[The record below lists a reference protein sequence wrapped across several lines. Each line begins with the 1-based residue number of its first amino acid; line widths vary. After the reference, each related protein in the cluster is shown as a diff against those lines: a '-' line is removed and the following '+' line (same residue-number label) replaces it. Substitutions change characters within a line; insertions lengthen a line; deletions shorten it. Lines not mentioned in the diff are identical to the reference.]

1 MTQMFD
7 KISGY
12 VQNVIGQLKGK
23 EAGGPGPVD
32 GAAMSQYHPHSHSH
46 PPPPPPPPPSTSEP
60 PHHYDFRE
68 STAAS
73 HRDYDDK
80 LSRSRDD
87 RYYARY
93 DGRDDRR
100 ASPDRRRHERSHYD
114 FRERS
119 PRRYGRDR
127 SPADHRRRS
136 RSRSRSPMRR
146 SPSRYRDSYSRP
158 SASSSSSSF
167 ASFPYDRRSDS
178 FASDG
183 RDRMSN
189 LGASLRRPDWNAMGD
204 LTTFRK
210 DFYVEHATV
219 RARSDAEVASFRR
232 QYEMTLSG
240 HNIPRPVEHFHE
252 APFPEYVMETL
263 NRQGFS
269 RPTPIQCQG
278 WPMALSGRD
287 MVGIAETGSGKTLA
301 YILPAIVHINAQP
314 ALRPG
319 DGPIALVLAPTRE
332 LAMQIQVECEKFGTS
347 SRVRSTCVYGGVP
360 RGPQIRT
367 LNRGVEICIATP
379 GRLIDMLESNATNL
393 RRVTY
398 LVLDEADR
406 MLDLGFEPQIRKIL
420 EQIRPDRQ
428 TLMWSATWPKEV
440 QALARDF
447 MKDYIQVNIGSL
459 DVSANRNV
467 RQVVHVCSE
476 FDKRDLLLQHVKEI
490 MSQGPVKTLVFTAT
504 KRTADDVTRM
514 LREGNIPALVIHGDK
529 SQGERDW
536 VLNEFRSGKCVVM
549 VATDVAAR
557 GLGMCMRSFSPAGL
571 SVESCRMRASRL
583 KGLS

>member
-1 MTQMFD
+1 MFD

-12 VQNVIGQLKGK
+12 VQNVIGQFASK
-23 EAGGPGPVD
+23 ETGGPGFLSSTD
-32 GAAMSQYHPHSHSH
+32 MSQY
-46 PPPPPPPPPSTSEP
+46 PPPASGGPP
-60 PHHYDFRE
+60 HYDFRDT
-68 STAAS
+68 TAAS
-73 HRDYDDK
+73 HRDYD
-80 LSRSRDD
+80 RASRDRD
-87 RYYARY
+87 QKYPSRY
-93 DGRDDRR
+93 DYRDDRR
-100 ASPDRRRHERSHYD
+100 ASPDRRRTDRPHYD
-114 FRERS
+114 LRDRS
-119 PRRYGRDR
+119 PRRYDRER
-127 SPADHRRRS
+127 SPVTSYRRK
-136 RSRSRSPMRR
+136 SRSPPRR
-146 SPSRYRDSYSRP
+146 SPVRPREYRPAP
-158 SASSSSSSF
+158 S
-167 ASFPYDRRSDS
+167 YDRRPESSYHPSDS
-178 FASDG
+178 
-183 RDRMSN
+183 RDKMSN
-189 LGASLRRPDWNAMGD
+189 LGASLRRPDWKAVGE
-204 LTTFRK
+204 LATFTK
-210 DFYVEHATV
+210 DFYVEHPSV
-219 RARSDAEVASFRR
+219 RARTEGDIVAFR
-232 QYEMTLSG
+232 QQHEMTLVG
-240 HNIPRPVEHFHE
+240 HDIPRPVENFHE
-252 APFPEYVMETL
+252 ASFPDYVMDTL
-263 NRQGFS
+263 TRQGFS
-269 RPTPIQCQG
+269 KPTSIQCQG
-278 WPMALSGRD
+278 WPMALTGRD

-314 ALRPG
+314 TLRPG

-332 LAMQIQVECEKFGTS
+332 LAMQIQVECEKFGSS

-459 DVSANRNV
+459 DISANRNV
-467 RQVVHVCSE
+467 RQVIHVCSE
-476 FDKRDLLLQHVKEI
+476 FDKRELLLQNVKEI
-490 MSQGPVKTLVFTAT
+490 MSHGPLKTLVFTAT

-514 LREGNIPALVIHGDK
+514 LREGRIPALVIHGDK

-536 VLNEFRSGKCVVM
+536 VLKEFRAGGCVVM

-557 GLGMCMRSFSPAGL
+557 GLGMIL
-571 SVESCRMRASRL
+571 L
-583 KGLS
+583 T